1 MIKQDEIKVPIQLVG
16 SIRNLLQSVV
26 DVERS
31 TLSHYR
37 DEDGVSDLFDVELM
51 EHKVK
56 MLNYYLYTDENVLRH
71 HLETEEDYKHMRET
85 LIK

>member
-1 MIKQDEIKVPIQLVG
+1 MIKQDEIKVPIQVLG

-37 DEDGVSDLFDVELM
+37 DEDDCGLFDVDLIQHRLDE
-51 EHKVK
+51 
-56 MLNYYLYTDENVLRH
+56 LNYYLYTDENVLRH
-71 HLETEEDYKHMRET
+71 QLKTEEDYKQMRRT